1 MKIKEYLLTH
11 KKVSYLMVAV
21 ILVAGYFLI
30 SSLTKTTGQTE
41 YALGAVTQG
50 SLTSSISGTGQ
61 VSTSDQIEIKPEV
74 SGDLTFVGVSN
85 GREVKQGSIIAQI
98 NNEDA
103 SMTVKNAELSLENS
117 KIAYQKALK
126 EYQNQSDS
134 SSISDLKTAYR
145 DGYEVITDTFVDLP
159 DILMDMNDIYYTA
172 SHSHYFLDSEVR
184 SSAGDIA
191 IEYKYKAGVTFD
203 QVKDLYNKDFA
214 TYRSLSI
221 NSDPEK
227 IVSFLNEINGTLEK
241 LSNSLNETYNT
252 IDFINGK
259 LVEKPS
265 QIAVDKN
272 NISSYINK
280 IKTHLSNIQ
289 NVLTKIEDAKNSTID
304 SNLSLKSAELSVSQA
319 EDSLRKAKEAL
330 ANHSIRASFDGII
343 SDVPV
348 KKGDAVTTNTV
359 LATLITKQKIAEISL
374 NEMDVAKIKNGQ
386 NVVLTFD
393 AVENLSIVGKVAE
406 VGLVGTVNQGV
417 VSYKIKIGF
426 DTDDNSVRPGMSVS
440 ASIITDAKQDILLV
454 PNSAVK
460 TKNGFSYVEILSDA
474 VLISNKNYTSV
485 FGPVEKEVVVG
496 LSDDNY
502 TEITS
507 GLNEGD
513 QIIIR
518 TIKSSTTSAT
528 TSQAP
533 SLLGTGSTRGAN
545 AGMPR

>member
-85 GREVKQGSIIAQI
+85 GQEVKQGSIIAQI